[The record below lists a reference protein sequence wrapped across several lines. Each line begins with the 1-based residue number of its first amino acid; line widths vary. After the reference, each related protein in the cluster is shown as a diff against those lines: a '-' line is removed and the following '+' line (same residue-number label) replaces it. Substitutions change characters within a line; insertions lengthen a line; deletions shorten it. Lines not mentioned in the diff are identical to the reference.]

1 MLNKGWGALE
11 RPMHDELSAYG
22 SQPPREP
29 AEKKRFRPTS
39 EQWISGASVA
49 FVFAVWYLITR
60 FDLVSHVFVPSP
72 AETWSAF
79 VEILSDGYKGSS
91 LLSHIGASM
100 ERLLLAFFVALVTA
114 VPLGLFSGQSPKVR
128 AAVDPLIE
136 FYRPLPPLAYYTL
149 LVLWFGIGDESK
161 VILLFLAAFAPLY
174 ISAVS
179 GAKAITEDHLTAA
192 RSLGADRLQVFMHVV
207 FPSSLP
213 FIFTGMRT
221 ALGVSFTTL
230 VAAELVAAVSGIGWM
245 VLDASKFLRSDVIFV
260 GIAIM
265 GVIAVLLDMIIRYMQ
280 ARWAHWEGKG

>member
-1 MLNKGWGALE
+1 MD
-11 RPMHDELSAYG
+11 RPKQEELSAYG

-29 AEKKRFRPTS
+29 ADQKGYRPTS
-39 EQWISGASVA
+39 EQLISVASVVIV
-49 FVFAVWYLITR
+49 FVIWDLVTR
-60 FDLVSHVFVPSP
+60 FDIVSDVFVPSP

-79 VEILSDGYKGSS
+79 VEVLRDGYKGNS
-91 LLSHIGASM
+91 LLSHIVASM
-100 ERLLLAFFVALVTA
+100 ERLFLAFFAALLTA
-114 VPLGLFSGQSPKVR
+114 VPLGLLSGQSSKVR
-128 AAVDPLIE
+128 AAIDPLIE

-161 VILLFLAAFAPLY
+161 IILLFLAAFAPLY
-174 ISAVS
+174 IAAVS
-179 GAKAITEDHLTAA
+179 GARGVAEDDLTAA
-192 RSLGADRLQVFMHVV
+192 RSLGANRLQVFLHVV

-221 ALGVSFTTL
+221 ALGVSYTTL

-245 VLDASKFLRSDVIFV
+245 VLDASKFLRSDIIFV

-265 GVIAVLLDMIIRYMQ
+265 GVTAVLLDLVIRFLQ